1 MLKEA
6 IRETPAIKQRK
17 MSKFANLQTAI
28 NEAMATVITHMEDA
42 DNRMMEYEERRLAAD
57 RDLLDRLRQANRE
70 HELAMGRILAGMQS
84 ARMSP
89 PREYPFRNMYS

>member
-1 MLKEA
+1 MSADTQTHTL
-6 IRETPAIKQRK
+6 IQLNHQR
-17 MSKFANLQTAI
+17 LYTA
-28 NEAMATVITHMEDA
+28 VTHMEDA

-84 ARMSP
+84 ARMPP

>member
-1 MLKEA
+1 
-6 IRETPAIKQRK
+6 

-57 RDLLDRLRQANRE
+57 RDLLAS
-70 HELAMGRILAGMQS
+70 GS
-84 ARMSP
+84 APASKQGA
-89 PREYPFRNMYS
+89 